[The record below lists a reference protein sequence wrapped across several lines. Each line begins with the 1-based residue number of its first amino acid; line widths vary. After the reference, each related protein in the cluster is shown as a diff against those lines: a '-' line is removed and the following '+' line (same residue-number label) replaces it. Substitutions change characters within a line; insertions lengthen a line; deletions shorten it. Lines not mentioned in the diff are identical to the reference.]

1 MLDGHIQ
8 EWLNLFFRWF
18 HVVAG
23 VAWIGTSFYFNF
35 LEDRLRPPEEDVP
48 GVGGELWAVHGGGFY
63 RVTKYSVAP
72 DRLPGTL
79 HWFKYE
85 AYFTWLTGA
94 SLLAIVY
101 YLGSSGL
108 LVDPDTDVQ
117 EGAAIFLGVST
128 LVLGWLVYDLACRT
142 RLIEHPGY
150 MATAGIAVITGVAYL
165 LTRVMAPEAAYIHV
179 GAMIGTWM
187 ASNVFRVIIPSQKR
201 MVAAMERGEEPD
213 AADGRHAGIRS
224 RHNNYLTLP
233 VLFIM
238 VSNHFP
244 STWSHSW
251 NWAILGGL
259 AVGGAAVRHFFNLRG
274 QGRRNVW
281 ILPTAVVGL
290 LALAFVTSPNPP
302 RLDRDVTAEPITAAE
317 VEAIVQIRCSVCHA
331 ANPAQPGF
339 NAPPKGITLE
349 TITEIAARADDINRV
364 TVLSDFMPLGN
375 ITGITDQER
384 AVIGRWIADG
394 ADASAG

>member
-1 MLDGHIQ
+1 MAEPVLPLVPRRRRRRLD
-8 EWLNLFFRWF
+8 RD
-18 HVVAG
+18 V
-23 VAWIGTSFYFNF
+23 FYFNF
-35 LEDRLRPPEEDVP
+35 LEDRLRPPEEDLP

-108 LVDPDTDVQ
+108 LVDPGTDVQ
-117 EGAAIFLGVST
+117 EGAAIFLGVAT

-142 RLIEHPGY
+142 RLIERPGY
-150 MATAGIAVITGVAYL
+150 MSAAGIAVITGVAYL
-165 LTRVMAPEAAYIHV
+165 LTRVMAPEAAYVHV

-187 ASNVFRVIIPSQKR
+187 AGNVFRVIIPSQKR

-259 AVGGAAVRHFFNLRG
+259 ADWRTGGLADWRTGGRWCSGAA
-274 QGRRNVW
+274 
-281 ILPTAVVGL
+281 L
-290 LALAFVTSPNPP
+290 LQPP
-302 RLDRDVTAEPITAAE
+302 RPGTSQRVDPPDRSGRAPRPGLRHVT
-317 VEAIVQIRCSVCHA
+317 Q
-331 ANPAQPGF
+331 PASSG
-339 NAPPKGITLE
+339 T
-349 TITEIAARADDINRV
+349 
-364 TVLSDFMPLGN
+364 
-375 ITGITDQER
+375 
-384 AVIGRWIADG
+384 
-394 ADASAG
+394 